1 MKRLDSSN
9 KNVLLLV
16 YGNITSKPTSKTV
29 LDQQGTT

>member
-16 YGNITSKPTSKTV
+16 YGNFTTQPTSKTI
-29 LDQQGTT
+29 LDQQGIT